1 MEQSLSAIKRGS
13 FLDLSVKK
21 TGLQAVGLFF
31 FGFLVIGL
39 FNGLVGSMVEL
50 VLTGE
55 IRDPRIFGWT
65 LGFLVERALSVC
77 ICVFLVLW
85 ISKLKRM
92 ITPLNVVLALLAGF
106 LAMVAYNG
114 LGLLIPAFLTMRQP
128 RGEN

>member
-1 MEQSLSAIKRGS
+1 M
-13 FLDLSVKK
+13 
-21 TGLQAVGLFF
+21 GLFF